1 MGEPLLA
8 DVDHDGRDEVILPGT
23 TTYDGKLEVWE
34 FEDGQWSVRMEAGG
48 ANDDPVFHSA
58 ALTDLGGDGIPD
70 IVVGTSDRLHAYAPD
85 GSLTWTSPM
94 VVGYVRTLL
103 VGNIDADPGDELVA
117 VEHDD
122 LVWIFDAETATL
134 EAQIQGDWI
143 DAEIIT
149 RGPHRPGILLLA
161 DDAGL
166 MASWGYADLAY
177 APLGVHTLGGA
188 GAMAGIS
195 QPLPGKIAVGRG
207 GGCRSSTCLVRSLW
221 ESEPIGSSLGANT
234 VIVPGTERSSPARRS
249 ACSATGGDDEVV
261 RVP

>member
-1 MGEPLLA
+1 MKQRNGM
-8 DVDHDGRDEVILPGT
+8 H
-23 TTYDGKLEVWE
+23 
-34 FEDGQWSVRMEAGG
+34 
-48 ANDDPVFHSA
+48 
-58 ALTDLGGDGIPD
+58 
-70 IVVGTSDRLHAYAPD
+70 VVQIESSTV
-85 GSLTWTSPM
+85 LTWTSPM
-94 VVGYVRTLL
+94 VVGNVRTLL

-166 MASWGYADLAY
+166 MASWGYADPAY
-177 APLGVHTLGGA
+177 APLGVHTLGGS

-207 GGCRSSTCLVRSLW
+207 GQLSILDVPGFDLLW
-221 ESEPIGSSLGANT
+221 ESEPITRSL
-234 VIVPGTERSSPARRS
+234 R
-249 ACSATGGDDEVV
+249 
-261 RVP
+261 